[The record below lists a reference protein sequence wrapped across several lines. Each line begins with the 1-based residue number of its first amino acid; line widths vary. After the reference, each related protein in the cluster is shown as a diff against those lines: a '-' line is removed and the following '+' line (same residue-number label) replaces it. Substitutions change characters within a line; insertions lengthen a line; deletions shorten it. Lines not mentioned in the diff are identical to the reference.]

1 MIRRAPPVLFIGL
14 DSAEPDLLDRWI
26 ADGSLPNLAA
36 LRARSAWCE
45 ATAPRGFGNGV
56 VWPSLYT
63 GVGPATHGRYYFR
76 QMQVGSYDIV
86 EFKEDTGLCRAPF
99 WKAVSAAGRRVGVV
113 DMVRSP
119 LATELNGF
127 QIADWLTHDATGPV
141 RSWPEALAEQ
151 TVARFGADPVRGNAD
166 RFMTEG
172 ATPAQLRDALCARI
186 GAKTLFTREQLEQGK
201 HDLLISVYGEPHD
214 IGHLCWHLHDPTHER
229 HTPSLARRYG
239 DPVHDVYVA
248 LDRAIGELLDS
259 ADTDA
264 AIVLFSGPGMGP
276 SYTGSYMLDAILR
289 RLEGL
294 DAAREPNLTDA
305 LKDAYAK
312 YLPAKW
318 RRRVNKFRGG
328 RRPAGEAESRGAR
341 KYFQVPHN
349 RNAGAIRINLRGREP
364 NGRVSPDEYDD
375 VCAELIGQL
384 REVIN
389 VDTGRSIVA
398 DVVKVREACRGPQ
411 RDSLP
416 DLMVIWDRPVP
427 INTIQSER
435 IGRMTNIYRGV
446 RTGDHTPH
454 CVFML
459 AAAGVQPGL
468 ISDPIPVEAIAPT
481 VAALLDV
488 PLPDIDAGSQLVRF
502 RYGASHAVA

>member
-1 MIRRAPPVLFIGL
+1 LV
-14 DSAEPDLLDRWI
+14 
-26 ADGSLPNLAA
+26 
-36 LRARSAWCE
+36 
-45 ATAPRGFGNGV
+45 
-56 VWPSLYT
+56 
-63 GVGPATHGRYYFR
+63 
-76 QMQVGSYDIV
+76 
-86 EFKEDTGLCRAPF
+86 
-99 WKAVSAAGRRVGVV
+99 
-113 DMVRSP
+113 
-119 LATELNGF
+119 
-127 QIADWLTHDATGPV
+127 
-141 RSWPEALAEQ
+141 
-151 TVARFGADPVRGNAD
+151 
-166 RFMTEG
+166 
-172 ATPAQLRDALCARI
+172 
-186 GAKTLFTREQLEQGK
+186 
-201 HDLLISVYGEPHD
+201 
-214 IGHLCWHLHDPTHER
+214 
-229 HTPSLARRYG
+229 RRYG

-248 LDRAIGELLDS
+248 LDRAIGELVDS
-259 ADTDA
+259 AHSDA
-264 AIVLFSGPGMGP
+264 AVVFFSGPGMGP

-294 DAAREPNLTDA
+294 DVVREPNLMDA

-312 YLPAKW
+312 YLPTKW

-328 RRPAGEAESRGAR
+328 RRPAGEAENPGAR

-349 RNAGAIRINLRGREP
+349 RNAGAIRINLCGREP
-364 NGRVSPDEYDD
+364 NGRVSPDKYDD

-398 DVVKVREACRGPQ
+398 DVVKVRETCRGPQ

-459 AAAGVQPGL
+459 AAAGVQPGRV
-468 ISDPIPVEAIAPT
+468 SDAIPVEAIAST

-488 PLPDIDAGSQLVRF
+488 PLQDTDAGSQLARF
-502 RYGASHAVA
+502 RYSASHAVA